1 MQIES
6 YGSVTRPSGGGEMG
20 QLIQEFDWAETAHGP
35 LSSWPQVLRV
45 LVDLMLNSSQPMF
58 IVWGQEHTLLYN
70 DPYAEILASK
80 HPALGMPFDKVWSE
94 IWATDLAPIVKRA
107 YAGEALHMDNIP
119 LKMMRKGYLE
129 ETNFSF
135 SYTPVRDH
143 NNVVQ
148 GFLCPCLEITEQV
161 LEQRRARLRAE
172 MTDRFRTLRDPVALS
187 FEASALVAR
196 HLGVEQ
202 SAYAEID
209 ELGEFALIEN
219 DWNDGAISSNAGR
232 HRLED
237 FGAEFVADLKA
248 GRSVVIADVR
258 EDSRTSAPDAA
269 ETFAQRGIRAF
280 LNVPHLRD
288 GQLVAVLAV
297 HSAKPK
303 HWHPADIVLVEEVA
317 QRTHAAVEGARSEA
331 ARRVNEKLLRETRDA
346 LALATTAS
354 NLGWAT
360 WDFTSGAAS
369 LDACGREI
377 MGFDENGIT
386 CADWMKRVHPE
397 DRDALNEEVRKCVR
411 ERRPFDLEY
420 RVVPPGGSLRHV
432 HGTGIFEADAD
443 GEPAHGTGFVRDVTE
458 RKNSE
463 AHQNML
469 MAELDH
475 RVKNILA
482 VVQSIARQSL
492 KRGQDAGPEAANR
505 LIGRISALAQS
516 HSLLAQSRWE
526 GASFKTLI
534 ENAIAPY
541 LGDGVGRIVV
551 DGPELKVTPK
561 AAQALTLALHELVT
575 NAAKYGA
582 LSSQEGRL
590 ITKWQLS
597 EEHDE
602 GWLNFRWHEDG
613 GPKIDSAPSRKGFGS
628 VLIETMLAADLG
640 GKVKLDFAPT
650 GLTATIDLP
659 LESLSAKDRQ
669 ATPAFSSAKPLIG
682 NRGLLQGK
690 RVLVVEDE
698 HLVGM
703 ETAESLQAAGCVIIG
718 PVSTIDEALNVA
730 RAESF
735 DAAVLDINLN
745 GELIWP
751 AAHVVRARNI
761 PFVFTTGY
769 SGLLNV
775 PKELKDSLWIEKP
788 FNGEQLINSLA
799 ATLAGKVS

>member
-1 MQIES
+1 
-6 YGSVTRPSGGGEMG
+6 
-20 QLIQEFDWAETAHGP
+20 
-35 LSSWPQVLRV
+35 
-45 LVDLMLNSSQPMF
+45 
-58 IVWGQEHTLLYN
+58 
-70 DPYAEILASK
+70 
-80 HPALGMPFDKVWSE
+80 
-94 IWATDLAPIVKRA
+94 
-107 YAGEALHMDNIP
+107 
-119 LKMMRKGYLE
+119 
-129 ETNFSF
+129 
-135 SYTPVRDH
+135 
-143 NNVVQ
+143 
-148 GFLCPCLEITEQV
+148 
-161 LEQRRARLRAE
+161 
-172 MTDRFRTLRDPVALS
+172 
-187 FEASALVAR
+187 
-196 HLGVEQ
+196 
-202 SAYAEID
+202 
-209 ELGEFALIEN
+209 
-219 DWNDGAISSNAGR
+219 
-232 HRLED
+232 
-237 FGAEFVADLKA
+237 
-248 GRSVVIADVR
+248 
-258 EDSRTSAPDAA
+258 
-269 ETFAQRGIRAF
+269 
-280 LNVPHLRD
+280 
-288 GQLVAVLAV
+288 
-297 HSAKPK
+297 
-303 HWHPADIVLVEEVA
+303 
-317 QRTHAAVEGARSEA
+317 
-331 ARRVNEKLLRETRDA
+331 
-346 LALATTAS
+346 
-354 NLGWAT
+354 
-360 WDFTSGAAS
+360 
-369 LDACGREI
+369 
-377 MGFDENGIT
+377 
-386 CADWMKRVHPE
+386 
-397 DRDALNEEVRKCVR
+397 
-411 ERRPFDLEY
+411 
-420 RVVPPGGSLRHV
+420 
-432 HGTGIFEADAD
+432 
-443 GEPAHGTGFVRDVTE
+443 
-458 RKNSE
+458 
-463 AHQNML
+463 ML

-492 KRGQDAGPEAANR
+492 KRGQNAGPEAASR

-534 ENAIAPY
+534 ENAVAPY

-597 EEHDE
+597 EENDD
-602 GWLNFRWHEDG
+602 GWLNFRWHEEG

-640 GKVKLDFAPT
+640 GKVALDFAPT
-650 GLTATIDLP
+650 GLSATIDLP

-718 PVSTIDEALNVA
+718 PVSTIDEAVNVA